1 MNGLQKR
8 SLALFSILMAGIV
21 GLMCRLY
28 FLTMEDDLQAAATNQ
43 SSYQLNVAKLRGTIY
58 DRNGTPL
65 TGLNHTTIAA
75 VSPTVE
81 AANFLSETLPEEE
94 KESVFTML
102 SSGKPFLLKPEHNAV
117 WSAEGI
123 HTFSVSERYRTPQI
137 LSHVIGYLDGSGSGI
152 SGLEKAYDEY
162 LSQTGAQ
169 ISVRYP
175 VDALSRIL
183 PGEQEKIS
191 DTSELAK
198 KGVKLTIDTDIQR
211 IAEIAANDYLKRG
224 CVVVAEAGSCD
235 LLAVVSRPD
244 FSPTN
249 LSAVMDR
256 EDSPLLNRA
265 FSAYSLGSVFKLV
278 PAAEALEEGISPDQT
293 YHCTGSIE
301 VDGAT
306 FHCINGTAHGD
317 VDMNHAIAYSCNCYF
332 IHLAQQ
338 IGGKNL
344 LDQAERLG
352 FGTSTELAPGLES
365 VAGVLPSERNLSN
378 ARALANFSFGQ
389 GELTATPI
397 QITAL
402 INAIISQGE
411 YSRPRLVQGLTDETG
426 SYVEEYVAEEPQKI
440 LQISTTEKIMEYMRS
455 SVEFGT
461 SSQGKPEEG
470 GAGAKTA
477 TAETGVKI
485 GDEELDQAW
494 YAGFYPAQD
503 PKYVIVVFA
512 EDGEGGGRSCGPVFK
527 QIANQLHHKGL
538 A

>member
-1 MNGLQKR
+1 MNRLQNR
-8 SLALFSILMAGIV
+8 SLALFCILMAGTV

-28 FLTMEDDLQAAATNQ
+28 FLTMEDDLQAAATSQ
-43 SSYQLNVAKLRGTIY
+43 SSYQLNVSKLRGTIY
-58 DRNGTPL
+58 DRNGSPL
-65 TGLNHTTIAA
+65 TGQDHTTIAA

-94 KESVFTML
+94 KESVFTLL
-102 SSGKPFLLKPEHNAV
+102 SAGKPFLIKPKYNAV
-117 WSAEGI
+117 WSSEGI
-123 HTFSVSERYRTPQI
+123 HTFSVSERYRTPQT
-137 LSHVIGYLDGSGSGI
+137 LSHIIGYLDGSGAGI
-152 SGLEKAYDEY
+152 SGLEKSYDEY

-175 VDALSRIL
+175 VDALNRIL
-183 PGEQEKIS
+183 PGEQELIS
-191 DTSELAK
+191 DTSDLAA
-198 KGVKLTIDTDIQR
+198 KGIKLTIDADIQR
-211 IAEIAANDYLKRG
+211 IAEIASNNYIKRG
-224 CVVVAEAGSCD
+224 AVVVAEAGSCD

-249 LSAVMDR
+249 LSAVLNR

-265 FSAYSLGSVFKLV
+265 LSAYNLGSVFKLV
-278 PAAEALEEGISPDQT
+278 PASVALEEGLPPEET

-317 VDMNHAIAYSCNCYF
+317 VDMDKAIAYSCNCYF

-338 IGGKNL
+338 IGGKKL
-344 LDQAERLG
+344 LGQAQNLG
-352 FGTSTELAPGLES
+352 FGEAVELAPGMES
-365 VAGVLPSERNLSN
+365 AAGVLPSERNLSN
-378 ARALANFSFGQ
+378 NRALANFSFGQ

-402 INAIISQGE
+402 INAIVSQGE
-411 YSRPRLVQGLTDETG
+411 YTQPRLVQGLVDEEGTFQ
-426 SYVEEYVAEEPQKI
+426 EEYPVKGPVRV
-440 LQISTTEKIMEYMRS
+440 LQASTTEKMMEYMRS

-494 YAGFYPAQD
+494 YAGFYPAQN

-527 QIANQLHHKGL
+527 QIADQLHYKGM